1 MRRPSDGSAAPP
13 PWPARRRWLGLRPRF
28 VLAISALIALVLA
41 GNAYVL
47 VIEAEQELREGIETR
62 AVAFG
67 TLAVAP
73 LASAYDAYAA
83 SGRPKFREV
92 ARRLLALNPEVTSLV
107 LYDVLGAVRFDSREL
122 SGPGVLPVARPA
134 ATGELLELV
143 RGLEVA
149 SGPVL
154 DEEGRRRFRV
164 VVPHVEEWGRRR
176 YTLVLEAGYGN
187 LRGATRAVARRNA
200 AWAATALALGV
211 LLASGLARRSLR
223 PLEELRQGAEALA
236 AGRLDQRIAL
246 ATRDEFEQLAGAFNG
261 MAERLSATIG
271 DLEASNRALQAANR
285 ELTELD
291 RLRTHLLANV
301 SHELRT
307 PLTAVQGYAEALSA
321 GMLGPLAAGQEEALT
336 VMRRNLG
343 RLLTMIEELI
353 TTARLDE
360 HTLTLVPR
368 PFDLRALVEEEVA
381 TLRAARPGSCE
392 LAVDAEELP
401 PVLGDRLRLGQ
412 VLVNLLDNA
421 LKFTPLSG
429 RVVVRLRRRGGA
441 AEVEVEDT
449 GIGLD
454 EEQRERIFDRF
465 YQADPSTRRRY
476 GGLGLGLAIVREI
489 LAAHGSPVE
498 VESEPG
504 AGTRFRFALPF
515 AASAADAA
523 APGPRVLA
531 VGGEA
536 DFLDRLERALA
547 ARDLPLD
554 RAVTR
559 AAARERTGSGR
570 PAAVVMTRLLPD
582 GDAFDLLGAA
592 GPFAATPVVARVR
605 AGEAGLARHRGAAA
619 AVPLDAGVS
628 EVAAV
633 AARLAAAEGLESDG
647 GEPGGEM
654 SGRAEEVE
662 G

>member
-1 MRRPSDGSAAPP
+1 V
-13 PWPARRRWLGLRPRF
+13 RRRWLGLRPRF
-28 VLAISALIALVLA
+28 VVAISALIALVLA

-47 VIEAEQELREGIETR
+47 VIEAEQELREGIEAR
-62 AVAFG
+62 AAAFG

-83 SGRPKFREV
+83 SGRPKLREV

-122 SGPGVLPVARPA
+122 AAPGALPVVRPPA
-134 ATGELLELV
+134 AGELLELV
-143 RGLEVA
+143 RGLEVV
-149 SGPVL
+149 SGPAL
-154 DEEGRRRFRV
+154 DAEGRRRFRV

-187 LRGATRAVARRNA
+187 LRGATRAVARRNG
-200 AWAATALALGV
+200 AWAAIALGLGV
-211 LLASGLARRSLR
+211 LLASGLARRSLQ

-261 MAERLSATIG
+261 MAERLSATIA
-271 DLEASNRALQAANR
+271 DLEGSNRALQAANQ

-307 PLTAVQGYAEALSA
+307 PLTAVQGYAEALGA
-321 GMLGPLAAGQEEALT
+321 GLLGPLAAGQEEALE

-343 RLLTMIEELI
+343 RLLVMIEELI

-368 PFDLRALVEEEVA
+368 PFDLRALIEEEVA

-392 LAVDAEELP
+392 LRVEAEALP
-401 PVLGDRLRLGQ
+401 PVLGDRMRLGQ

-421 LKFTPLSG
+421 LKFTPAEGS
-429 RVVVRLRRRGGA
+429 VTVRLRRRGGA
-441 AEVEVEDT
+441 AEVEVADT

-454 EEQRERIFDRF
+454 VEQRARIFDRF

-476 GGLGLGLAIVREI
+476 GGLGLGLAIVREL
-489 LAAHGSPVE
+489 LAAHGAPIE
-498 VESEPG
+498 VESELG

-515 AASAADAA
+515 AASATDGS

-531 VGGEA
+531 IGGEPA
-536 DFLDRLERALA
+536 FLDDLARALA
-547 ARDLPLD
+547 ARGLALD
-554 RAVTR
+554 RASTRVTARER
-559 AAARERTGSGR
+559 AAASR

-582 GDAFDLLGAA
+582 GDAFDLLGPA
-592 GPFAATPVVARVR
+592 GPFPGIPVAARVR

-619 AVPLDAGVS
+619 ALPLEAGVS
-628 EVAAV
+628 EVAEAT
-633 AARLAAAEGLESDG
+633 ARLAAAEALESS
-647 GEPGGEM
+647 GEDPGGEM
-654 SGRAEEVE
+654 NGRRAVRDPGAGPGPGAGGESA
-662 G
+662 

>member
-1 MRRPSDGSAAPP
+1 V
-13 PWPARRRWLGLRPRF
+13 RRRWLGLRPRF
-28 VLAISALIALVLA
+28 VVAISALIALVLA

-47 VIEAEQELREGIETR
+47 VIEAEQELREGIEAR

-73 LASAYDAYAA
+73 LASAYDAYAT
-83 SGRPKFREV
+83 SGRPKLREV

-107 LYDVLGAVRFDSREL
+107 LYDVLGTVRFDSREL
-122 SGPGVLPVARPA
+122 AVSGLLPVARPA
-134 ATGELLELV
+134 ATGALLELV
-143 RGLEVA
+143 RGLEVV
-149 SGPVL
+149 SGPAL
-154 DEEGRRRFRV
+154 DAEGRRRFRV

-200 AWAATALALGV
+200 AWAATALGLGV
-211 LLASGLARRSLR
+211 LLASGLARRSLQ
-223 PLEELRQGAEALA
+223 PLEELRRGAEALA

-246 ATRDEFEQLAGAFNG
+246 STRDEFEQLAVAFNG
-261 MAERLSATIG
+261 MAERLSATIA
-271 DLEASNRALQAANR
+271 DLEGSNRALQAANR

-307 PLTAVQGYAEALSA
+307 PLTAVQGYAEAL
-321 GMLGPLAAGQEEALT
+321 GTGLLGPLAVGQEEALG

-368 PFDLRALVEEEVA
+368 PFDLGALVEEEVA

-392 LAVDAEELP
+392 LRVEAEPLP
-401 PVLGDRLRLGQ
+401 PVLGDRMRLGQ

-421 LKFTPLSG
+421 LKFTPPEG
-429 RVVVRLRRRGGA
+429 RVTVRIARCGGA
-441 AEVEVEDT
+441 AEVQVADN

-454 EEQRERIFDRF
+454 EEQRARIFDRF

-489 LAAHGSPVE
+489 LAAHGAPIE

-504 AGTRFRFALPF
+504 AGTCFRFALPF
-515 AASAADAA
+515 ASAAADAA
-523 APGPRVLA
+523 LPGARVLA

-536 DFLDRLERALA
+536 GFLDELDRALA
-547 ARDLPLD
+547 ARGLPLD
-554 RAVTR
+554 RAMTR
-559 AAARERTGSGR
+559 AAARERAASGR

-582 GDAFDLLGAA
+582 GDAFDLLGPA
-592 GPFAATPVVARVR
+592 GPFAGAPVVARVR

-619 AVPLDAGVS
+619 AVPLEAGVS
-628 EVAAV
+628 EVAEAT
-633 AARLAAAEGLESDG
+633 ARLAAAEGLQSTGD
-647 GEPGGEM
+647 EPDGEM
-654 SGRAEEVE
+654 IGRRVGADSGPAAGPGPE
-662 G
+662 GESA